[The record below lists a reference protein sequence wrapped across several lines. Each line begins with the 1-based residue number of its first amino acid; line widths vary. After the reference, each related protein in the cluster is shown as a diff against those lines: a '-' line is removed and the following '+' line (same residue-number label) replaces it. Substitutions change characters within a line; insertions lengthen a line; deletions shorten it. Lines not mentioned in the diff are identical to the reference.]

1 MVTFEFLNLVLLS
14 VYIMC
19 TVRLGRVREGKKQ
32 SQNLHAKPYATTLAK
47 KSIFFGP
54 KQKEKVI
61 LGKNCTLILICDVL
75 HISLK

>member
-19 TVRLGRVREGKKQ
+19 TVRLGRKKKQVKKKQ

-47 KSIFFGP
+47 KSDFLAQNR
-54 KQKEKVI
+54 KKK
-61 LGKNCTLILICDVL
+61 LSWARTALLY
-75 HISLK
+75 